1 MVVVLQYLFVR
12 RLVASDV
19 DPVLPGGPAEWF
31 VAGVWLLSLVGIL
44 AAFATGN
51 DRLGTVVVL
60 ATPVLVGVGLL
71 RQRYAGSS
79 DSTR

>member
-19 DPVLPGGPAEWF
+19 DPALPDGPAEWF

-71 RQRYAGSS
+71 WQRYAGSS
-79 DSTR
+79 DSPR

>member
-1 MVVVLQYLFVR
+1 M
-12 RLVASDV
+12 
-19 DPVLPGGPAEWF
+19 DPALPDGPAAWF

-44 AAFATGN
+44 AAFATGD

-71 RQRYAGSS
+71 WQWYAGSS

>member
-1 MVVVLQYLFVR
+1 M
-12 RLVASDV
+12 
-19 DPVLPGGPAEWF
+19 DPALPDGRAEWF
-31 VAGVWLLSLVGIL
+31 VAGAWLFSLVGIL
-44 AAFATGN
+44 ATFATGN

-71 RQRYAGSS
+71 WQRYAGSS